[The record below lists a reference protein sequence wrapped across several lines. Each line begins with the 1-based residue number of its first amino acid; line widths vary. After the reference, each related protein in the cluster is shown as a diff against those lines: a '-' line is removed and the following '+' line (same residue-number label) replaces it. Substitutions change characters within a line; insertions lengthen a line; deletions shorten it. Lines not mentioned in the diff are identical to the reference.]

1 MSLVQRALAT
11 MEGWRTSPN
20 PILMRELRQD
30 ARLVRTPW
38 LIMGSTMLLGLTIA
52 SMGSQRAGAAPEEV
66 GMLVFQTFFILA
78 YFALAIVGPAISA
91 NSIAAE
97 REGRTWEAMLLTGM
111 TARQITRGK
120 FLSAATSVGVY
131 VVAAAPISA
140 LAFLFGG
147 VHWSEVLIA
156 VFYLFW
162 SAMLS
167 VSFGLAVSSRMTQS
181 RGAIVLTLICAFPL
195 SGFVFAIF
203 GPGIGQGIHE
213 LWPQVPSSAP
223 FWLPLAYVRGEFGL
237 TYLLVLVLGPLIT
250 FGAPLW
256 GFYEATLAN
265 LTEPTDDRSTGL
277 KVWFSGLCVA
287 MAVAGVGLLGST
299 ARGSASTSQSAIV
312 AMLAAGFL
320 CIFGVLM
327 LLADPL
333 GASRRVQRQWQ
344 LSNAGRVHRWYGPG
358 LVRTMKLVLFATLGL
373 LAIFLATAHIL
384 GAILGMPVGDGA
396 LAVACY
402 SAGFSTFIVGLAV
415 ALRSRSNNAT
425 SVRLVVGIIFIAICV
440 VPAIAAFLVSAVFFR
455 GSDDGWV
462 VAAPSP
468 FYMAAFARGGSTAT
482 VVAGW
487 AATFGWAA
495 IGLFLFRVGQ
505 NRIEAVIA
513 DFESRLKATD
523 RMFNEEDAVALAAE
537 AGPPHD
543 GGGLTQGLETGT
555 QSEPG

>member
-1 MSLVQRALAT
+1 MSLLERTLAT
-11 MEGWRTSPN
+11 MRGWRTSPN

-38 LIMGSTMLLGLTIA
+38 LVMGSTMLLALMIA
-52 SMGSQRAGAAPEEV
+52 SMGSQRSGAPPEEI
-66 GMLVFQTFFILA
+66 GMMVFQTFFVLA

-131 VVAAAPISA
+131 VVAAAPVSA

-156 VFYLFW
+156 FFYLFCA
-162 SAMLS
+162 AMLS

-181 RGAIVLTLICAFPL
+181 RGAIVLTLVCAFPL
-195 SGFVFAIF
+195 SGIAFAVF
-203 GPGIGQGIHE
+203 GPAIGQGVHE

-237 TYLLVLVLGPLIT
+237 TYLLVLVLAPLIT

-277 KVWFSGLCVA
+277 KVWFTGLCVA
-287 MAVAGVGLLGST
+287 GAVAGVGLLGTT
-299 ARGSASTSQSAIV
+299 ARASATTSQSAILP
-312 AMLAAGFL
+312 MLATGFL
-320 CIFGVLM
+320 AIFGVLV

-333 GASRRVQRQWQ
+333 GASMRVQRRWE
-344 LSNAGRVHRWYGPG
+344 LANAGRLHRWFGPG
-358 LVRTMKLVLFATLGL
+358 LVRTMKLVLFASLGL
-373 LAIFLATAHIL
+373 LGVLLAAAYVL
-384 GAILGMPVGDGA
+384 GAVLTIPVGDDA
-396 LAVACY
+396 LVVGCY
-402 SAGFSTFIVGLAV
+402 CAGFITFIVGLAV

-425 SVRLVVGIIFIAICV
+425 SVRLIIGIIFIAICAI
-440 VPAIAAFLVSAVFFR
+440 PPIAAFLVSVVFFR
-455 GSDDGWV
+455 GSDEGWV

-468 FYMAAFARGGSTAT
+468 FYMAAFARGGSTAIE
-482 VVAGW
+482 VAGW
-487 AATFGWAA
+487 AATFSWAA
-495 IGLFLFRVGQ
+495 IGIFLFRVGQ

-523 RMFNEEDAVALAAE
+523 RMFKEEDALAQAAE
-537 AGPPHD
+537 EPP
-543 GGGLTQGLETGT
+543 TEQARGLESG
-555 QSEPG
+555 SEPG